1 MTAAARKD
9 CAFIEQGIVPHPPP
23 ILWLAKMS
31 APEPEGE
38 PGAPA
43 VEMTIVAAKEEVTH
57 VAQKG
62 VYEID
67 DHMLSRE
74 DVIERYKVG
83 ERNRFVLHIHS
94 YAR

>member
-1 MTAAARKD
+1 M
-9 CAFIEQGIVPHPPP
+9 GIRGLTEMAVT
-23 ILWLAKMS
+23 
-31 APEPEGE
+31 EPAGE

-43 VEMTIVAAKEEVTH
+43 VEMTIVAAKDQVTH

-83 ERNRFVLHIHS
+83 LWSFHIL
-94 YAR
+94 